1 MKLKLI
7 AIAALA
13 AAAGSAHALSAA
25 AIDAARTAG
34 TLKEI
39 RLTGS
44 SAYRLAIA
52 GHIQTICQ
60 AGTVDVFFSSAN
72 LIAAGDGAG
81 SGARA
86 YSCTLAKTLGSYP
99 VGTNV
104 LIHKRDT
111 GGSILGVANVASNDA
126 STVMMKVSAAA
137 CTASV
142 GFTNITTATST
153 CSQTETVAP
162 DAGFSDLEPELLNKV
177 PNLIDNVLG
186 NPGSGSKLPVDIS
199 KLTVAPYWQ
208 AIFGV
213 AVNLKAYRALQAAQG
228 LNTTLDDDA
237 NRPSLSKNWIRTAM
251 NGNVDTTAAGLQ
263 GWGLVLG
270 TGGNGKTVNICR
282 RDPGSGTQA
291 AAQTFFLQNPC
302 NAAYNLDAA
311 RQAGAVKPTP
321 DAGGGGVLVIEN
333 SSTGDVLNC
342 LGAAEDNVGTAYAFG
357 VFSHENVET
366 GKKWRYVRIDG
377 ALPSRFI
384 AGTVPSGAV
393 TGSYDFVA
401 EGTMQWNT
409 AKMALPA
416 NAALLAALQ
425 DIATTSN
432 TPDAIKALPV
442 TSSANSPDGVM
453 SSPLVWSNIQGNWSL
468 LDATNQQPYASRQLH
483 TLQNNGV
490 SNSCSIK
497 TTF

>member
-13 AAAGSAHALSAA
+13 AAAGSAQALSAS

-60 AGTVDVFFSSAN
+60 AGTVDVFFSAAS
-72 LIAAGDGAG
+72 LIASGDGAG

-86 YSCTLAKTLGSYP
+86 YSCTLAKALGNYP

-126 STVMMKVSAAA
+126 TTLMMKVSAAA
-137 CTASV
+137 CTASSA
-142 GFTNITTATST
+142 FTAITSATST

-162 DAGFSDLEPELLNKV
+162 DAGFSDLEPNLLNRA

-186 NPGSGSKLPVDIS
+186 KPSSGSKSAVDIS
-199 KLTVAPYWQ
+199 TLTVAPYWQ

-228 LNTTLDDDA
+228 LTADDTDA

-251 NGNVDTTAAGLQ
+251 TGNVDTTAAGLQ

-291 AAQTFFLQNPC
+291 TAQVYFLSNPC
-302 NAAYNLDAA
+302 DPTHSLSAA
-311 RQAGAVKPTP
+311 RQGSDTKPAP
-321 DAGGGGVLVIEN
+321 DANAGGVNVIEN

-342 LGAAEDNVGTAYAFG
+342 LVAADGNASTAYAFG
-357 VFSHENVET
+357 IFSRENVET
-366 GKKWRYVRIDG
+366 GKLWRYVRVDG

-393 TGSYDFVA
+393 NGSYDFVG

-416 NAALLAALQ
+416 NADKLAALTALS
-425 DIATTSN
+425 INSN
-432 TPDAIKALPV
+432 TPDAIRVLP
-442 TSSANSPDGVM
+442 TTATANSPDGVM
-453 SSPLVWSNIQGNWSL
+453 ASPLVWSNIQGQWTL
-468 LDATNQQPYASRQLH
+468 LAANQQPYSSRLLHASQVG
-483 TLQNNGV
+483 GV
-490 SNSCSIK
+490 SDSCSIYN
-497 TTF
+497 TF

>member
-1 MKLKLI
+1 MKIKLI
-7 AIAALA
+7 AIATLM

-60 AGTVDVFFSSAN
+60 SGTIDVFFSAAN
-72 LIAAGDGAG
+72 LIASGDGAG
-81 SGARA
+81 SGVRA
-86 YSCTLAKTLGSYP
+86 YSCTLAKALGSYP
-99 VGTNV
+99 IGTNV
-104 LIHKRDT
+104 LIHKRDS
-111 GGSILGVANVASNDA
+111 GGSIIGVANVATNDA
-126 STVMMKVSAAA
+126 TTLMMKVSAAS
-137 CTASV
+137 CTASSA
-142 GFTNITTATST
+142 FTNITTATST

-162 DAGFSDLEPELLNKV
+162 DAGFSDLEPNLLNRV

-199 KLTVAPYWQ
+199 TLTVQPYWQ

-228 LNTTLDDDA
+228 LNTALDDDA
-237 NRPSLSKNWIRTAM
+237 NRPSLSKDWIRTAL
-251 NGNVDTTAAGLQ
+251 NGNVDTSAAGLQ
-263 GWGLVLG
+263 GWGQVIG

-291 AAQTFFLQNPC
+291 ATQAFFLQNPC
-302 NAAYNLDAA
+302 NSSYKLDAA
-311 RQAGAVKPTP
+311 RQAGSVKPAP
-321 DAGGGGVLVIEN
+321 DANTGGVLVIEN

-342 LGAAEDNVGTAYAFG
+342 LTAADANAGTAYAFG

-366 GKKWRYVRIDG
+366 GKAWRYVRVDG

-401 EGTMQWNT
+401 EGTIQWNT

-416 NAALLAALQ
+416 NSAVLAALQ
-425 DIATTSN
+425 DIAVNSN
-432 TPDAIKALPV
+432 TPDAIRNLPV

-453 SSPLVWSNIQGNWSL
+453 ASPLVWSNIQPQWTL
-468 LDATNQQPYASRQLH
+468 LDPTNQQPYASRQLH

-490 SNSCSIK
+490 SDSCSIK

>member
-7 AIAALA
+7 ALAAL
-13 AAAGSAHALSAA
+13 AAAGSAHALTPA
-25 AIDAARTAG
+25 AIDAARTNG
-34 TLKEI
+34 TLREI

-60 AGTVDVFFSSAN
+60 AGTIDVFFSAAN

-86 YSCTLAKTLGSYP
+86 YSCTLGTALGNWTA
-99 VGTNV
+99 GTPI

-111 GGSILGVANVASNDA
+111 GGSIIGVTNVATNDA
-126 STVMMKVSAAA
+126 STVMMKVSAASCPA
-137 CTASV
+137 PAA
-142 GFTNITTATST
+142 FTNITTATST
-153 CSQTETVAP
+153 CTQTETVAP
-162 DAGFSDLEPELLNKV
+162 DAGFSDLEPNLLNQA

-199 KLTVAPYWQ
+199 TLTVAPYWQ

-213 AVNLKAYRALQAAQG
+213 AVNLKAYRALQNAQG
-228 LNTTLDDDA
+228 LVQDDTDA
-237 NRPSLSKNWIRTAM
+237 NRPSLSKNWIRTALT
-251 NGNVDTTAAGLQ
+251 GNVDTSASGLQ

-291 AAQTFFLQNPC
+291 TTQAYFLSNPC
-302 NAAYNLDAA
+302 DTNNKLAAI
-311 RQAGAVKPTP
+311 RQAGASKPTP
-321 DAGGGGVLVIEN
+321 DANAGGVLAIEN
-333 SSTGDVLNC
+333 SATGDVLNC
-342 LGAAEDNVGTAYAFG
+342 LGAAEDNASTAYALG
-357 VFSHENVET
+357 MFSRENVET

-377 ALPSRFI
+377 ALPNRYIDNGGS
-384 AGTVPSGAV
+384 TVPTGAV
-393 TGSYDFVA
+393 NGSYDFVG

-409 AKMALPA
+409 AKMALAGNA
-416 NAALLAALQ
+416 NLLAALQ
-425 DIATTSN
+425 AISTNSN
-432 TPDAIKALPV
+432 TPDAIRVLPT

-453 SSPLVWSNIQGNWSL
+453 ATPLVWSNIAGSWTSL
-468 LDATNQQPYASRQLH
+468 SANQKPYASRLLH
-483 TLQNNGV
+483 TGQSNGV
-490 SNSCSIK
+490 SDSCTIYN
-497 TTF
+497 TF